1 MTANLYRFL
10 KTGDRI
16 YMIFNK
22 FIFPNFLKLQNIL
35 TCFRWVSSENK
46 KKSNIYYKDK
56 CFIINFKLF
65 WKHIFYTLKDLEQ
78 ESLKEQNLHSSSYN
92 DNMYIK
98 LTIVNTGK
106 WALIWNTYVMFTFLP
121 SFELLYLALWCY
133 GGTKTRSL

>member
-1 MTANLYRFL
+1 VTANLYRFL

-106 WALIWNTYVMFTFLP
+106 
-121 SFELLYLALWCY
+121 
-133 GGTKTRSL
+133 